1 MSGRF
6 ESATTDAIRR
16 SEPTTKGEELM
27 CPHCADGLDHGL
39 ACRLRVLQ
47 LLALI
52 EHPSVLPASAA
63 LRIGQELLAW
73 IAQDAS
79 SRRCDQVLAAE
90 TPIEAAA

>member
-1 MSGRF
+1 
-6 ESATTDAIRR
+6 
-16 SEPTTKGEELM
+16 M

-52 EHPSVLPASAA
+52 EHPSALPASAA
-63 LRIGQELLAW
+63 LRIGQELLTW
-73 IAQDAS
+73 IAQDT
-79 SRRCDQVLAAE
+79 SRPRCDLVLAAD

>member
-1 MSGRF
+1 
-6 ESATTDAIRR
+6 
-16 SEPTTKGEELM
+16 M

-52 EHPSVLPASAA
+52 EHPSALPASAA
-63 LRIGQELLAW
+63 LRIGQELLTW

-79 SRRCDQVLAAE
+79 PRCDLVLAAD
-90 TPIEAAA
+90 TSIDAAA